1 MAKQRNPLAAN
12 RSQAM
17 LFAAILLT
25 GTVTACSGED
35 ESSPSSDD
43 DAAQT
48 STSDGSGEGTGT
60 STSAASDDQGGQAM
74 NDIQE
79 CEISGG
85 TGTAS
90 GAIENLSD
98 EAASY
103 ELTLAFTDDAT
114 GDELGRG
121 SAEVDSVE
129 PGGSGE
135 WSVTV
140 DGLSDAEVT
149 CTTVELVAN
158 PAD

>member
-1 MAKQRNPLAAN
+1 MTTTT
-12 RSQAM
+12 RSQVM
-17 LFAAILLT
+17 LLAAILLS
-25 GTVTACSGED
+25 GTVMACSGDD
-35 ESSPSSDD
+35 ESSPSPDD

-85 TGTAS
+85 TGMAS
-90 GAIENLSD
+90 GAIENLSE

-121 SAEVDSVE
+121 TAEVDGVE
-129 PGGSGE
+129 PGGRVSGR
-135 WSVTV
+135 SRLT
-140 DGLSDAEVT
+140 GCPTAR
-149 CTTVELVAN
+149 
-158 PAD
+158 